1 MKTMAITSHALSPS
15 SLGRLAIL
23 IVCIIAPGCHAF
35 AFPFSREAPQSTILA
50 ATIQKE
56 STSIS
61 STSAATPLS
70 SPMERVGIN
79 SRGAKMNEIDFTLAP
94 SDVSLSRCYQM
105 RRDGNA
111 AASTSESNQTQEQR
125 VQTLSLTRA
134 LNTASN
140 RAVRRIL
147 LARSWPSAEAL
158 NLSLRTVLMQQQQ
171 SQGQV
176 QATAKE
182 GVDSKREEEEDKAKC
197 PVPRPI
203 LNILMNRRED
213 TTETSSMDGD
223 VGKNKNPTPRSAQ
236 EKERQWVETQLEVFK
251 DSYSSVPGYE
261 AAEAY
266 LECILSLA
274 TGGVESERVKEVS

>member
-1 MKTMAITSHALSPS
+1 
-15 SLGRLAIL
+15 
-23 IVCIIAPGCHAF
+23 
-35 AFPFSREAPQSTILA
+35 
-50 ATIQKE
+50 
-56 STSIS
+56 
-61 STSAATPLS
+61 
-70 SPMERVGIN
+70 MERDGIN

-105 RRDGNA
+105 SRDGSPA
-111 AASTSESNQTQEQR
+111 ESASETQEQR

-158 NLSLRTVLMQQQQ
+158 NLSLRTVLMQQPQ
-171 SQGQV
+171 SSTPQ
-176 QATAKE
+176 
-182 GVDSKREEEEDKAKC
+182 EEMKGDKEDKAKC

-203 LNILMNRRED
+203 LNILMNRRD
-213 TTETSSMDGD
+213 ADGSPSINGSSSSS
-223 VGKNKNPTPRSAQ
+223 NPSPRTGQ
-236 EKERQWVETQLEVFK
+236 DKEKQWVTTQLAAFK
-251 DSYSSVPGYE
+251 ASYQNIRGYN

-274 TGGVESERVKEVS
+274 TVGIESDRVIEVRAIFLLSIKDGTHKQSKLHCC